1 MKVLV
6 SDNLS
11 ATGVEILKKE
21 SGIEVD
27 VKTGLPKE
35 ELIKII
41 PAYDGLIVRSATKVV
56 AEIINAADNLK
67 VIGRID
73 NFSDYFGCASDN

>member
-11 ATGVEILKKE
+11 ASGVEILKKE

-27 VKTGLPKE
+27 VKTGLSKE
-35 ELIKII
+35 ELMACLLYTS
-41 PAYDGLIVRSATKVV
+41 PSPRDRG
-56 AEIINAADNLK
+56 
-67 VIGRID
+67 
-73 NFSDYFGCASDN
+73 